1 MKITEA
7 TWEKRNFGYSFV
19 EIEQIDNC
27 SDIDEIELLKN
38 KFPYILIRIEPQ
50 NLMYISAL
58 EKKNF
63 TFIETRLAI
72 SFPVKELVYPPMFK
86 RIISKFDVQ
95 DKIVT
100 NNKSLTSIKG
110 KMKNMF
116 LTDRISVDP
125 YLGKD
130 YSLKR
135 YQNWLDDLFT
145 NPSCKVFELVL
156 KKEPIG
162 FYALRIKHKFVDSVM
177 GGIYEKF
184 AGAGLGLFVIK
195 NPLDRCFNEGFQRVD
210 TAIST
215 NNSQIVNMYAS
226 LPHNITKTEYTFR
239 WINKDIFK
247 SEK

>member
-7 TWEKRNFGYSFV
+7 TWEKRNFGYPFV
-19 EIEQIDNC
+19 EIDQVKNS
-27 SDIDEIELLKN
+27 SDIEEIELLKN
-38 KFPYILIRIEPQ
+38 KFPYILVRIEPQ
-50 NLMYISAL
+50 NLFFVPAL
-58 EKKNF
+58 EKNDF
-63 TFIETRLAI
+63 NFIETRLAI
-72 SFPVKELVYPPMFK
+72 SFPAKELVYPPMFR
-86 RIISKFDVQ
+86 RIISKFNVQ
-95 DKIVT
+95 DKIINT
-100 NNKSLTSIKG
+100 GKSLTLIKT

-135 YQNWLDDLFT
+135 YQNWLDDLFK

-156 KKEPIG
+156 NKEPIG
-162 FYALRIKHKFVDSVM
+162 FYAIRIKDSLIDSVM

-195 NPLDRCFNEGFQRVD
+195 NPIDRCLNEGFQKVV

-215 NNSQIVNMYAS
+215 NNEQITSMYAS
-226 LPHNITKTEYTFR
+226 LPHNVTKTEYTFR
-239 WINKDIFK
+239 WINKGIFK